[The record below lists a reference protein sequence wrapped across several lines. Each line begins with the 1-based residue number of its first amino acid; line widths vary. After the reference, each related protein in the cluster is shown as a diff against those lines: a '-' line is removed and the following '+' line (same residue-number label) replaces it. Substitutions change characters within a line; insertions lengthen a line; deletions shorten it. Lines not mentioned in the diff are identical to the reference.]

1 MRIIRLFM
9 DEDGVFP
16 LREVE
21 ILAGSLVP
29 GGEISFHEVVADSDL
44 VMIPLPARLA
54 PHEEE

>member
-1 MRIIRLFM
+1 MRIIGLFM

-21 ILAGSLVP
+21 ILAGSLVL
-29 GGEISFHEVVADSDL
+29 GGEIGFHEVTADSDL